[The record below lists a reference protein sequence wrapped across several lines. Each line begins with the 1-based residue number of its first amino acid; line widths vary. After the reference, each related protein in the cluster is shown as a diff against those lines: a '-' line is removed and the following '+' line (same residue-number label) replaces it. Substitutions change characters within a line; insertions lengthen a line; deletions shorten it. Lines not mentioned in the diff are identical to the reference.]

1 MATLTTDL
9 PTRARSGTPLL
20 FTGATTHTLDP
31 SLGAVTGGLLVEG
44 GTITGVDVADHPGA
58 HVVDCAG
65 LVIVPAVADG
75 VDLPGRH
82 ANRLHP
88 LTRGNPATFALVR
101 GGTDLESVI
110 WWPRRAA
117 AVVVEGDFAFLAGR
131 RLLPPPPSAPTPVRA
146 ESSPHLGTWTDEPQ
160 DVVQDLT
167 PDGRYTEARNGVR
180 DAYRGSFWLA
190 HDHIAYRDDL
200 GFWAYGT
207 FEDDVLHHA
216 HFTFRR

>member
-1 MATLTTDL
+1 MATLTPDL
-9 PTRARSGTPLL
+9 PVHARSGTPLL

-31 SLGAVTGGLLVEG
+31 SLGSLTGGLLVEG
-44 GTITGVDVADHPGA
+44 GTITGVDVDAHPGA
-58 HVVDCAG
+58 HVVDCSG
-65 LVIVPAVADG
+65 LVIVPAAVDG
-75 VDLPGRH
+75 IDLPGRH
-82 ANRLHP
+82 EHRLHP

-101 GGTDLESVI
+101 GGAELESVI

-117 AVVVEGDFAFLAGR
+117 AVVVEGEFAFLAGR
-131 RLLPPPPSAPTPVRA
+131 RLLPPPAGATTPVHT
-146 ESSPHLGTWTDEPQ
+146 ESGPHLGTWTDKTQ
-160 DVVQDLT
+160 DVVQELT

-180 DAYRGSFWLA
+180 DAYQGAFWLA

-207 FEDDVLHHA
+207 FRDEVLHHA